1 MLFVQLSGMALNQID
16 ELMEDCK
23 HPVQGGDPMLS
34 SHSSHLLSSAPHSPR
49 SDASVIY
56 GNDEIDRV
64 DNNNSSRQLHHHHQ
78 QQRQQQLHQ
87 LAHHHHHHHPHRE
100 SEHSAFSMLS
110 DPLLCSSQ
118 RSHGSV
124 GGGGGVVVDDDH
136 QNSVDLS
143 GSMINDSMSSLVD
156 ESVHT
161 ESMYVPADAL
171 DIDHL

>member
-56 GNDEIDRV
+56 GNDELESV
-64 DNNNSSRQLHHHHQ
+64 ENNSSRQLHHDQHNQ
-78 QQRQQQLHQ
+78 QNQRQQHNQ
-87 LAHHHHHHHPHRE
+87 AHHHPHRE
-100 SEHSAFSMLS
+100 SEHNAFSMLS

-118 RSHGSV
+118 RCHGSV
-124 GGGGGVVVDDDH
+124 GGVVLDDDH

-143 GSMINDSMSSLVD
+143 GAMLNDSISSLVD

-161 ESMYVPADAL
+161 ETMYVSADAL